1 MLPLL
6 PFEFEWDDNKCQ
18 RTLQDRGFD
27 FGFAS
32 QAFSDPEAFRERD
45 TRLEHGEDRVR
56 LYGQIQK
63 KFVVVFYIERQG
75 RLRIISTRRAN
86 SREIQAH
93 RQRRTNASD
102 A

>member
-1 MLPLL
+1 M
-6 PFEFEWDDNKCQ
+6 EFEWDDNKSQ

-32 QAFSDPEAFRERD
+32 QAFSDPEAFREPD
-45 TRLEHGEDRVR
+45 TRLGYGEARVR
-56 LYGQIQK
+56 LYGQIQDK
-63 KFVVVFYIERQG
+63 LFVVVYTERQG
-75 RLRIISTRRAN
+75 RFRIISARRAN

-93 RQRRTNASD
+93 RQRRTDASD

>member
-1 MLPLL
+1 M
-6 PFEFEWDDNKCQ
+6 EFEWDDNKSQ

-32 QAFSDPEAFRERD
+32 QAFADPEAFREPDNRFPY
-45 TRLEHGEDRVR
+45 GEDRVR

-63 KFVVVFYIERQG
+63 TLFVVVYTERQG
-75 RLRIISTRRAN
+75 RIRISSARRAN

-93 RQRRTNASD
+93 RSRRADASD

>member
-1 MLPLL
+1 M
-6 PFEFEWDDNKCQ
+6 EFEWDDNKSQ

-32 QAFSDPEAFRERD
+32 QAFYDTEAFREPD
-45 TRLEHGEDRVR
+45 TRLEYGEDRVC

-63 KFVVVFYIERQG
+63 KLFVVVYIERQG
-75 RLRIISTRRAN
+75 RLRIISARRAN

-93 RQRRTNASD
+93 RQRRTDASD

>member
-1 MLPLL
+1 L
-6 PFEFEWDDNKCQ
+6 EFEWDDNKSQ

-32 QAFSDPEAFRERD
+32 QAFSDPEAFREHD
-45 TRLEHGEDRVR
+45 TRLGYGEYRVC

-63 KFVVVFYIERQG
+63 KLFVVVYTERQG
-75 RLRIISTRRAN
+75 RFRIISARRAN
-86 SREIQAH
+86 SREIQAY
-93 RQRRTNASD
+93 RQRRIDASD